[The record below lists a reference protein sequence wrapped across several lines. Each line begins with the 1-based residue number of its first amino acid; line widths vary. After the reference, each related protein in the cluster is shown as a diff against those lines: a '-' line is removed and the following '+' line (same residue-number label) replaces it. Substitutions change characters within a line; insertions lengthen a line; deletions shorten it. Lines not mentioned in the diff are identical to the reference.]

1 MYFEYRSG
9 DVFTKWC
16 NRKFV
21 VWAAHEESF
30 EIHGDLE
37 DTWRKSYCPGLRK
50 VNTFK
55 NREQSLDPDL
65 ALRALRCFAR
75 WLKKGPH
82 VKPVL
87 SKETLIQLELL
98 KALGKRKKA
107 RKLAFGF
114 QTSDDEDSSSSSSD
128 SESSDSDGT
137 FFVPPKVR
145 RKKKKKK
152 KKKRRKHRS
161 IEGLRSATHKDFE
174 TQR

>member
-1 MYFEYRSG
+1 MNIGLAVSC

-50 VNTFK
+50 VNVFK
-55 NREQSLDPDL
+55 NRDQSLDPDL

-82 VKPVL
+82 TKPVL
-87 SKETLIQLELL
+87 SRESRIQLELL
-98 KALGKRKKA
+98 KALGKKKRA
-107 RKLAFGF
+107 RKLAYGF
-114 QTSDDEDSSSSSSD
+114 QTSDDDSSSSSS
-128 SESSDSDGT
+128 SSSDSDGT

-145 RKKKKKK
+145 RKKKKR
-152 KKKRRKHRS
+152 KRRKHRSS
-161 IEGLRSATHKDFE
+161 IEGLRSAPYNDIQSH
-174 TQR
+174 R

>member
-1 MYFEYRSG
+1 M
-9 DVFTKWC
+9 
-16 NRKFV
+16 
-21 VWAAHEESF
+21 
-30 EIHGDLE
+30 
-37 DTWRKSYCPGLRK
+37 
-50 VNTFK
+50 
-55 NREQSLDPDL
+55 

-87 SKETLIQLELL
+87 SKEMLIQLELL

-107 RKLAFGF
+107 RKLAYGF
-114 QTSDDEDSSSSSSD
+114 QTSDEDSSSSSS
-128 SESSDSDGT
+128 SSSSSDSDGT

-152 KKKRRKHRS
+152 RKRRKHRS
-161 IEGLRSATHKDFE
+161 IEGFRSATYKDFE

>member
-1 MYFEYRSG
+1 M
-9 DVFTKWC
+9 
-16 NRKFV
+16 
-21 VWAAHEESF
+21 
-30 EIHGDLE
+30 
-37 DTWRKSYCPGLRK
+37 
-50 VNTFK
+50 
-55 NREQSLDPDL
+55 

-87 SKETLIQLELL
+87 SKEMLIQLELL

-107 RKLAFGF
+107 RKLAYGF
-114 QTSDDEDSSSSSSD
+114 QTSDEDSSSSSS
-128 SESSDSDGT
+128 SSSDSDGT

-152 KKKRRKHRS
+152 RKRRKHRS
-161 IEGLRSATHKDFE
+161 IEGFRSATYKDFE